1 MTFRERLKAILTAQT
16 MGQVDRRFTAICYAL
31 PGVAGSTVSFLIGGA
46 YIWAI
51 MRLVAG
57 RLEFR
62 LPWEI
67 AVCMAVFVAYAAV
80 STFTIVIHGF
90 DRAASGAFL
99 DVLPFLLTPLVAARL
114 RNTPGND
121 LTISIAMGS
130 AVGGIAS
137 GAIGTYQNLVGSTR
151 LSWRAEGGTGNAG
164 PFSAMCVLLAFF
176 ALGGL
181 LTDNRRMKVLGIIGF
196 VGGTV
201 GFYMSGSR
209 GLVPG
214 VPLLL
219 IIFFI
224 CLMRAY
230 KIPRSYI
237 AGGAALL
244 TIAAIVATPI
254 VFSRQIDRVMSEPIH
269 DLDSPRA
276 NKSSIGKRL
285 LMYRTSLQA
294 FAEAPI
300 LGHGPQNRVA
310 AAKKHMAP
318 AERELIRFTHLHNML
333 LDEAVGGGLVGLSL
347 LLAVFAAPVWA
358 AFRTKPGPTGLRVR
372 YMIMVLTGIYL
383 VHGMTNLALWHDIMT
398 LVFCYSI
405 VAIICSGEYR
415 MPDKVWLSRRDTR

>member
-1 MTFRERLKAILTAQT
+1 
-16 MGQVDRRFTAICYAL
+16 MGLVDRRFTAFCYAL

-51 MRLVAG
+51 LRLVAG

-90 DRAASGAFL
+90 DRAAAGAFL
-99 DVLPFLLTPLVAARL
+99 DVLPFVLTPLVAARL

-181 LTDNRRMKVLGIIGF
+181 LTDNRRMKVLGITGF

-224 CLMRAY
+224 
-230 KIPRSYI
+230 
-237 AGGAALL
+237 
-244 TIAAIVATPI
+244 
-254 VFSRQIDRVMSEPIH
+254 
-269 DLDSPRA
+269 
-276 NKSSIGKRL
+276 
-285 LMYRTSLQA
+285 
-294 FAEAPI
+294 EAPI

-310 AAKKHMAP
+310 AAKKHMNSGQ
-318 AERELIRFTHLHNML
+318 RKLVRFTHLHNML

-372 YMIMVLTGIYL
+372 YMIMVLTGIYF

-415 MPDKVWLSRRDTR
+415 MPDRVWLPKRA

>member
-1 MTFRERLKAILTAQT
+1 
-16 MGQVDRRFTAICYAL
+16 MGLVDRRFTAFCYAL

-51 MRLVAG
+51 LRLVAG

-90 DRAASGAFL
+90 DRAAAGAFL
-99 DVLPFLLTPLVAARL
+99 DVLPFVLTPLVAARL

-181 LTDNRRMKVLGIIGF
+181 LTDDRRMKAMGMIGF
-196 VGGTV
+196 VGGIV

-230 KIPRSYI
+230 KVPRSYI

-254 VFSRQIDRVMSEPIH
+254 VFSRQVDRIMSEPIH

-276 NKSSIGKRL
+276 YRSSIGKRL

-294 FAEAPI
+294 FAEAPV

-310 AAKKHMAP
+310 AAKKHMNSGQ
-318 AERELIRFTHLHNML
+318 RKLVRFTHLHNML
-333 LDEAVGGGLVGLSL
+333 LDETVGGGMVGLAL

-358 AFRTKPGPTGLRVR
+358 AFRTKQGPAGLRVR
-372 YMIMVLTGIYL
+372 YMILVLTGTYF

-405 VAIICSGEYR
+405 IAIICSGEYR
-415 MPDKVWLSRRDTR
+415 MPDRVWLSKRA